1 MYPSQSN
8 LRFCLLY
15 ATDSLIKGNHKNK
28 FSTVS
33 VHKSAIQAAKHCLN
47 GALSKTGTACADV
60 SSMKMIQ
67 AIIRREKLGDVKKAL
82 DGRTNPG
89 MMVWEI
95 MGHGKQKGMTEQFL
109 GRDYKLDFI
118 PKTKIEIIVPDDQAQ
133 SIIDTIL
140 KTASTG
146 QIGDGKIFVF
156 PVEDAIRIRTGE
168 KGEAAVR

>member
-1 MYPSQSN
+1 
-8 LRFCLLY
+8 
-15 ATDSLIKGNHKNK
+15 
-28 FSTVS
+28 
-33 VHKSAIQAAKHCLN
+33 
-47 GALSKTGTACADV
+47 
-60 SSMKMIQ
+60 MKMIQ
-67 AIIRREKLGDVKKAL
+67 AIIRREKLSEVKKAL
-82 DGRTNPG
+82 DALTNPG

-95 MGHGKQKGMTEQFL
+95 MGHGKQKGLTEQFQ

-133 SIIDTIL
+133 SIIDTIV
-140 KTASTG
+140 KTAGTG